1 MPFRLNA
8 VSVAIS
14 GLISTLTLVLTGN
27 LPFAVAASAGDF
39 ALDFRYAPTNWQ
51 TAICLPDDWQKT
63 LVGKDGALLYDYPGP
78 FAGFGTRIAF
88 DLAESPTWVGQQL
101 DSARVPIVRTLK
113 RAGAVEI
120 VEEAFAVAPGL
131 PRLESTKAA
140 PLRVERMGTSQ
151 TLIGWAVPR
160 QPCEVAFC
168 NIRVGYGQPLGFRF
182 PARAGERFTVVFG
195 LCEGWHT
202 NAAQRVLDL
211 RVEGRT
217 RRTVD
222 LVGEFGRN
230 VPVTF
235 AFEAADENG
244 DGWVNL
250 EVAAAS
256 GAPDQNSI
264 LNRLWIYRAGEAP
277 GETELLAA
285 HGTDRALASVEA
297 TTTLASADPPR
308 HDVLLVRLRN
318 RGAGAAT
325 VTPRLIVETA
335 ATAGAAEFAREL
347 AFGDRTRIFTTVA
360 RTGLESRG
368 QQHRL
373 QFAPVTLAPGAEHT
387 LAFGIGRGE
396 DAVALPGD
404 VAAAESARER
414 AAEYWAKLD
423 LPYGHLEVPD
433 PAGQGL
439 LDACIRNIYQARE
452 IKQGLPAFQ
461 VGPTCYRGLW
471 VVDGSFLIEAV
482 TYLGRTNE
490 TRAGMAYLLGFQR
503 PDGAFM
509 LIDGHWKETGIVL
522 WAIARHAQLTGDAD
536 WLRSVWPK
544 VRRGVAAI
552 QAMRKLPPAGAP
564 NEGLIPDGFSDG
576 GLADQ
581 VPEYTNVYWTLAG
594 LRAAIEAARSLG
606 ETADA
611 AAWQREYDDF
621 YATFRRSA
629 ERDVQTDAQGNRYVP
644 IRMAKGEGIPP
655 QKAQWAFL
663 HAVFPGKVFAAD
675 DPLVRGNLAMLRAVE
690 CEGLV
695 RDTGWLKHGLWT
707 YFGSFYGHAWLWLG
721 DGAKAARTLYAF
733 GNHASPLLCWREE
746 QMPVGE
752 GSQMVGDMP
761 HNWASAEF
769 IRLVRHLIALE
780 RGDELHLFAGFP
792 AAWAKPGA
800 VTKLDGVL
808 TSFGLLSLEF
818 RVATDGK
825 TGELRLDPP
834 RRRPPARIVWHLEG
848 WSGESGT
855 RGLPT
860 DGESKTVVPL
870 SQPQG

>member
-1 MPFRLNA
+1 MPLRLNTCSA
-8 VSVAIS
+8 AIAGLVSTVA
-14 GLISTLTLVLTGN
+14 LIVTGN
-27 LPFAVAASAGDF
+27 HCSAAAASAD
-39 ALDFRYAPTNWQ
+39 APVLDFRYAPTNWQ

-88 DLAESPTWVGQQL
+88 DLTEGSTWTGQQL
-101 DSARVPIVRTLK
+101 DSARVPIVRTTK
-113 RAGAVEI
+113 SAGEVEI
-120 VEEAFAVAPGL
+120 VEEAFAVAPAL
-131 PRLESTKAA
+131 PRLESPKSAA
-140 PLRVERMGTSQ
+140 LRVERVGTSQ

-160 QPCEVAFC
+160 QPCDVAFC

-211 RVEGRT
+211 RVEGWT

-230 VPVTF
+230 VPATF

-244 DGWVNL
+244 DGWVDL
-250 EVAAAS
+250 SVAAATGS
-256 GAPDQNSI
+256 PDKNTI
-264 LNRLWIYRAGEAP
+264 LNVLWVFRAGEAP
-277 GETELLAA
+277 DDAELLA
-285 HGTDRALASVEA
+285 GLGGKPALARVDA
-297 TTTLASADPPR
+297 TTALASADPPR
-308 HDVLLVRLRN
+308 HDVLLVHLRN
-318 RGAGAAT
+318 RGANPAT
-325 VTPRLIVETA
+325 VTPQLTIESGTA
-335 ATAGAAEFAREL
+335 LTTSTSVREL
-347 AFGDRTRIFTTVA
+347 AFGDRTHVFSTEP
-360 RTGLESRG
+360 RTGLASRERR
-368 QQHRL
+368 HVL
-373 QFAPVTLAPGAEHT
+373 HFAPVTLAPGAEHT
-387 LAFGIGRGE
+387 LAFGVGRGDGAAE
-396 DAVALPGD
+396 FPRD
-404 VAAAESARER
+404 VAAAEAARKR
-414 AAEYWAKLD
+414 AARFWAKLA

-433 PAGQGL
+433 PSVQAL
-439 LDACIRNIYQARE
+439 LDSCIRNIYQARE

-471 VVDGSFLIEAV
+471 VVDGSFLLEAV
-482 TYLGRTNE
+482 TYLWRTNE
-490 TRAGMAYLLGFQR
+490 TRAGMKYLLGFQR

-522 WAIARHAQLTGDAD
+522 WAIARHAQLTGDQE
-536 WLRSVWPK
+536 WLRSVWPN

-576 GLADQ
+576 GLADK

-594 LRAAIEAARSLG
+594 LRAAIHAARSLG

-611 AAWQREYDDF
+611 TAWQREYDDF
-621 YATFRRSA
+621 YATFCRAA
-629 ERDVQTDAQGNRYVP
+629 ERDAKTDAQGNRYVP

-663 HAVFPGKVFAAD
+663 HAVFPGQVFAAD

-695 RDTGWLKHGLWT
+695 RDTGWLKNGLWN
-707 YFGSFYGHAWLWLG
+707 YFGSFYAHAWLWLG
-721 DGAKAARTLYAF
+721 DGVKAAQTLYAF

-752 GSQMVGDMP
+752 GPQMVGDMP

-769 IRLVRHLIALE
+769 IRLVRHLIVLE

-792 AAWAKPGA
+792 EAWTKPGA
-800 VTKLDGVL
+800 VTRLNGVL
-808 TSFGLLSLEF
+808 TSFGPVSLEF
-818 RVATDGK
+818 RVAKNGRTAQ
-825 TGELRLDPP
+825 LHLDPP
-834 RRRPPARIVWHLEG
+834 RRHSPARIVWHLDV
-848 WSGESGT
+848 WSGENGT
-855 RGLPT
+855 RDLPT
-860 DGESKTVVPL
+860 EGKSKSVVPL
-870 SQPQG
+870 RRP